1 LSTFWSV
8 ARRPRWIGAL
18 LLCLAIAG
26 AFAALG
32 QWQLERS
39 VEGGEPEVDT
49 EIVAPL
55 QQTAE
60 PQQPMFD
67 EGYRLVETAAELVP
81 DDYVVLS
88 DRLGDE
94 GTGVWVVGHA
104 VTPEGASLAVALGYT
119 GGMDAA
125 AAAIASLQAEPPTH
139 LSGRYLPSEAPTES
153 DVEHGQRSALA
164 VPELI
169 NLWGTPPEGVYAGYL
184 IVDEPP
190 AGLERIDAP
199 APSTEV
205 SFNLLNIFYA
215 VEWVVFAGFAVF
227 LWYRL
232 VRDVVEAEAEEQAAV
247 D

>member
-1 LSTFWSV
+1 LSAFWSV

-18 LLCLAIAG
+18 ILCLAVAG

-39 VEGGEPEVDT
+39 VEGGEPAVDT
-49 EIVAPL
+49 ETVVPL
-55 QQTAE
+55 QQIAE
-60 PQQPMFD
+60 PQVPVFD
-67 EGYRLVETAAELVP
+67 EGYRLVETDVTFVA

-88 DRLGDE
+88 DRLGAF
-94 GTGVWVVGHA
+94 WVVGHA
-104 VTPEGASLAVALGYT
+104 LTPEGASLAVALGFAD
-119 GGMDAA
+119 GMDAA
-125 AAAIASLQAEPPTH
+125 SAAITRLQADPPTH

-169 NLWGTPPEGVYAGYL
+169 NLWGTPPDGVYGGYL
-184 IVDEPP
+184 IAGDAP
-190 AGLERIDAP
+190 AGLSPIDAP
-199 APSTEV
+199 PPSTEV

-232 VRDVVEAEAEEQAAV
+232 VRDVVEAEADEEAAV